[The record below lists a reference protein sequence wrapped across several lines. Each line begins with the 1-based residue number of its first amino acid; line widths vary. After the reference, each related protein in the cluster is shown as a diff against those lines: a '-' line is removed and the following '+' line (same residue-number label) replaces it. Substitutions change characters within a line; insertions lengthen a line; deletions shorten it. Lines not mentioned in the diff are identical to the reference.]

1 MARLFDGRIQN
12 PPEQRLFRDGREQN
26 GEHPKQNLFRNGQ
39 GGILQFL
46 HRGLGD
52 GLEFHPLHRVLRNP
66 LQQPRERQ
74 DHDANRQTGGDGPDP
89 RGRTQPESR
98 APRYI

>member
-12 PPEQRLFRDGREQN
+12 TPEQRLFRDGREQN
-26 GEHPKQNLFRNGQ
+26 GEHPKQNLFRDGQ

-52 GLEFHPLHRVLRNP
+52 GLKFIHSIASSEIHCNNHTT
-66 LQQPRERQ
+66 
-74 DHDANRQTGGDGPDP
+74 AGP
-89 RGRTQPESR
+89 
-98 APRYI
+98 